1 MSGDVTGALH
11 WTTRRGNGSKLY
23 AFGMI
28 VCMTNVANTVQ
39 SSYSK
44 WSAKYVEVA
53 GAISKTHPSDRALVS
68 TWADSLTGPV
78 LPHPSSPGCGYEQA
92 KPVQVKAQG
101 GWSPKPSSPPER
113 LVRPAQS
120 SFVATPPTALVPS

>member
-1 MSGDVTGALH
+1 MSRAHFTGLPGV
-11 WTTRRGNGSKLY
+11 GNGSKLY

-53 GAISKTHPSDRALVS
+53 GAISKDA
-68 TWADSLTGPV
+68 SLRPGTREYLGPTV
-78 LPHPSSPGCGYEQA
+78 
-92 KPVQVKAQG
+92 
-101 GWSPKPSSPPER
+101 
-113 LVRPAQS
+113 
-120 SFVATPPTALVPS
+120 

>member
-1 MSGDVTGALH
+1 MSRAHFTGLP
-11 WTTRRGNGSKLY
+11 RRGNGSKLY

-78 LPHPSSPGCGYEQA
+78 LPHPSSPGCGYEQG
-92 KPVQVKAQG
+92 KAGSGKGAGRMVTQAVVTAPK
-101 GWSPKPSSPPER
+101 GWCG
-113 LVRPAQS
+113 PAQS